1 MSQCLLQLLDL
12 QKVPLHSRAWIVDV
26 VRVRLVHFM
35 AKAGYV
41 KELVLQDWRIDN
53 EGELRAFPELI
64 LPELIDTLKCTHAV
78 TSIKVSANYNVT
90 LPLPLWEWITTKD
103 LAKFKIGDLLAP
115 PPGCKLHSPTDP
127 DGLQVDSRWTPGG
140 LQVDST

>member
-1 MSQCLLQLLDL
+1 MSQRLLQLLDL

-78 TSIKVSANYNVT
+78 TSIKVSANYNLST
-90 LPLPLWEWITTKD
+90 CQKSNNHQTSSGTFGSYTIHN
-103 LAKFKIGDLLAP
+103 KIIILNNTRSKVVA
-115 PPGCKLHSPTDP
+115 
-127 DGLQVDSRWTPGG
+127 
-140 LQVDST
+140 